1 MKSYFRLTEF
11 ELGRFFTFYLVLIGL
26 TIVSQIIGVIVVS
39 KEYMNEAN
47 KMIYQEGLS
56 KQAFIE
62 QQGMISLADW
72 ANSKF
77 FLAPIAVCAVTLLIY
92 MFLIWYRDWLGKNT
106 FIYRLLM
113 LPTQR
118 IHLFFAKA
126 TTIFMMVLGLFA
138 LQAFLIY
145 IAGIVLEWMVPNEF
159 MQTMGVSE
167 VSFTAMHLY
176 MILPAT
182 FMEFLLNYGTGIMFV
197 FVFFTAILI
206 ERSYRWK
213 GLLFA
218 IGYVVVATAMF
229 MSLIILNKV
238 WNVLPLYPLEWLFLQ
253 IILGI
258 IVTASSVF
266 LSHYLLTK
274 KITV

>member
-11 ELGRFFTFYLVLIGL
+11 ELGRFFKFYLVLIGL
-26 TIVSQIIGVIVVS
+26 TIVSQIIGVIAVS
-39 KEYMNEAN
+39 KEYMQEANEA
-47 KMIYQEGLS
+47 IYQDGLS
-56 KQAFIE
+56 KQAFMD
-62 QQGMISLADW
+62 QRGLISLLDW
-72 ANSKF
+72 TNSIW
-77 FLAPIAVCAVTLLIY
+77 FLAPIALCVVTLLIY
-92 MFLIWYRDWLGKNT
+92 MFFIWYRDWLGKNT

-126 TTIFMMVLGLFA
+126 TTIFIMVLGLVA
-138 LQAFLIY
+138 LQVFLIY

-167 VSFTAMHLY
+167 VSVASQYVNT
-176 MILPAT
+176 ILPAT
-182 FMEFLLNYGTGIMFV
+182 FTEFVLYYGTGLMFV
-197 FVFFTAILI
+197 CIFFTAILI

-218 IGYVVVATAMF
+218 IGYVAAATAVF
-229 MSLIILNKV
+229 MSLIFLSME
-238 WNVLPLYPLEWLFLQ
+238 WELFPLYPLEWLILQ
-253 IILGI
+253 IIIGI

>member
-56 KQAFIE
+56 KQAFID

-72 ANSKF
+72 ANSKL

-126 TTIFMMVLGLFA
+126 TTIFMMVLGLVA

-159 MQTMGVSE
+159 MQAMGVSE

-182 FMEFLLNYGTGIMFV
+182 FTEFVLYYGTGFMLV

-218 IGYVVVATAMF
+218 IGYVAVATAMF
-229 MSLIILNKV
+229 MSLIFLRD
-238 WNVLPLYPLEWLFLQ
+238 VLPLYPVEWLILQ

-258 IVTASSVF
+258 IVTASSIF
-266 LSHYLLTK
+266 MSHYLLTK